1 MITLSKSGNSVT
13 FTFENNGHY
22 LQNGVIEVPVNGLIL
37 VTDESNMA
45 TFKKID
51 GDLFIS
57 ATYDELGK
65 TKAEMIAWYEENMV
79 GSTGGGGGDIT
90 SGEVQ
95 TMIDES
101 ISGKAES
108 SDVATVSGN
117 VQTLSGQVETDEKVT
132 ATALVDLNERKA
144 DTSAVT
150 ASIGVVTAALQTKLD
165 ATAYTPVTVATQ
177 VQQGNSNPVSS
188 NAVYDKTTITTTTTG
203 EQESGN
209 LLISDGG
216 GGLDQSEIDEWIWG
230 SDPSHGGDSWT
241 NGKAIF
247 TLQHISYLDVT
258 VQDLEGQGFTL
269 EYNNGTASCTGGTAV
284 ISGNTSGSRFRIIVS
299 GFTGFLF
306 DNFDGGA
313 VAEGSYD
320 DNLECGGDCGD
331 VFMNIIYEGTVENTE
346 WVNDVVSAKTPYWD
360 AKLDASAY
368 TPSVASSAITSGDTN
383 AVAGGAVYDKF
394 DEVEEVTARALND
407 LNDKF
412 GGMKLQSIS
421 QADYDALVS
430 GGTVQSD
437 TLYIINNV
445 VN

>member
-13 FTFENNGHY
+13 FTFVNNGHY

-65 TKAEMIAWYEENMV
+65 TKEEMIAWYEENMV

-95 TMIDES
+95 TMIDAS
-101 ISGKAES
+101 ISGKADTS
-108 SDVATVSGN
+108 KVDIN
-117 VQTLSGQVETDEKVT
+117 EKVT
-132 ATALVDLNERKA
+132 ASALVDLNDRLGDKA

-150 ASIGVVTAALQTKLD
+150 ASIGVVTAALNRKLD
-165 ATAYTPVTVATQ
+165 ASAYTPVTVARQ
-177 VQQGNSNPVSS
+177 VQQGNSNPVAS
-188 NAVYDKTTITTTTTG
+188 NAVYGKTTFITTTTS

-209 LLISDGG
+209 LEISNGE
-216 GGLDQSEIDEWIWG
+216 GGLDQSQIDEWIWG
-230 SDPSHGGDSWT
+230 DPDHEEDSWT

-247 TLQHISYLDVT
+247 ALSHISYLDVT
-258 VQDLEGQGFTL
+258 VQDFEGNGFTL
-269 EYNNGTASCTGGTAV
+269 EYNNGTASCTSGTAV
-284 ISGNTSGSRFRIIVS
+284 ISGSGNTFKIIVS
-299 GFTGFLF
+299 GFTPFRFG
-306 DNFDGGA
+306 DFDGDA
-313 VAEGSYD
+313 VAEGSYTD
-320 DNLECGGDCGD
+320 DGSYGR
-331 VFMNIIYEGTVENTE
+331 VHMNIIYGATVETTH
-346 WVNDVVSAKTPYWD
+346 WVNDVLSAKTPYWD

-412 GGMKLQSIS
+412 GGMKLQSIT
-421 QADYDALVS
+421 QAQYDALVS
-430 GGTVQSD
+430 GGTVD
-437 TLYIINNV
+437 ANTLYVINNV